1 MIIAIVIALATV
13 FSFVVF
19 FGAPYLPTLKKQI
32 DPALDL
38 LDLKPGQTLIE
49 LGSGD
54 GRVMRSAAR
63 RGLNVI
69 GYEINPILVLISY
82 AITFKYRKQVKI
94 VWANFWRKDLPRA
107 DGVFVFLIDRFM
119 PKLDKKMQSYDHK
132 PIKILSFAF
141 TIPGKKPERVVNGL
155 NLYKY
160 R

>member
-1 MIIAIVIALATV
+1 MITVIVAVMAI
-13 FSFVVF
+13 FSVVVF
-19 FGAPYLPTLKKQI
+19 FGAPYLPTLKNQI

-54 GRVMRSAAR
+54 GRVMRAAAQR
-63 RGLNVI
+63 DLNVI

-94 VWANFWRKDLPRA
+94 YWANFWRKDLPKS
-107 DGVFVFLIDRFM
+107 DGIFVFLIERFM
-119 PKLDKKMQSYDHK
+119 PKLDEKMQNYGHK
-132 PIKILSFAF
+132 PINVLSFAF
-141 TIPGKKPERVVNGL
+141 KIPSKKIEKKVNGL
-155 NLYKY
+155 YLYKY

>member
-1 MIIAIVIALATV
+1 MAGPGDG
-13 FSFVVF
+13 FV
-19 FGAPYLPTLKKQI
+19 
-32 DPALDL
+32 
-38 LDLKPGQTLIE
+38 

-63 RGLNVI
+63 RGLSVI

-94 VWANFWRKDLPRA
+94 VWANFWRKDLPKA
-107 DGVFVFLIDRFM
+107 DGIFVFLIDRFM
-119 PKLDKKMQSYDHK
+119 PKLDKKMQNYAHK
-132 PIKILSFAF
+132 PIKVLSFAF
-141 TIPGKKPERVVNGL
+141 TIPDKKPQKVVNGL